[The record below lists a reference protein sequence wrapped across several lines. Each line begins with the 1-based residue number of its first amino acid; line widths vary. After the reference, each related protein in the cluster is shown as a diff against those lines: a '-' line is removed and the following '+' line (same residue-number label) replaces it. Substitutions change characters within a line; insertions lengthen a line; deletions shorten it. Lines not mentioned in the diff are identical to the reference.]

1 MIEIICPHCK
11 NPTYDED
18 ALLCHFCGNS
28 LQRAST
34 GGVLGR
40 MRGAGTKW
48 IWISVGV
55 VLVVMTIITMLLQG
69 GF

>member
-1 MIEIICPHCK
+1 MVEIVCPSCK

-18 ALLCHFCGNS
+18 ALLCHFCGGS
-28 LQRAST
+28 LRRNST
-34 GGVLGR
+34 GGVLGK
-40 MRGAGTKW
+40 MRGAGARW

-55 VLVVMTIITMLLQG
+55 VLAVMTIITMFLQK